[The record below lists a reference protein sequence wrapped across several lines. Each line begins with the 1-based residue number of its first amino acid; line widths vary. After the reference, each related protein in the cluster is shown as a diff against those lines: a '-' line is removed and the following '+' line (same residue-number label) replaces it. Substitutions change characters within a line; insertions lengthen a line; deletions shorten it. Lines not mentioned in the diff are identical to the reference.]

1 MKKILNIDAE
11 WLQKV
16 TSQIDYMWLMVC
28 KIFHGWPIFKN
39 AFADLNTE
47 KTKINKRKLR
57 MVHSKKLYSIHSA
70 DSMLVGDL

>member
-28 KIFHGWPIFKN
+28 KIFHGCPIFKN
-39 AFADLNTE
+39 AFADLNTRQL
-47 KTKINKRKLR
+47 KRRK
-57 MVHSKKLYSIHSA
+57 
-70 DSMLVGDL
+70 

>member
-39 AFADLNTE
+39 AFADLNTRQL
-47 KTKINKRKLR
+47 KRRK
-57 MVHSKKLYSIHSA
+57 
-70 DSMLVGDL
+70 

>member
-1 MKKILNIDAE
+1 MLFFNLLAPTGPILQNSLDWQIYMKKILNIDAE

-39 AFADLNTE
+39 AFADLNTRQL
-47 KTKINKRKLR
+47 KRRK
-57 MVHSKKLYSIHSA
+57 
-70 DSMLVGDL
+70 